1 MSLNEYVRI
10 VMRRGWI
17 VVIAVILTAGS
28 AFFFSR
34 LQTPIYRATQ
44 TILIAPARNDFGLAQ
59 TLKQLMASWV
69 ARLDADA
76 RAADV
81 IEALNLDMTPA
92 SLRGQVTVASD
103 LNALLITVD
112 VDMADG
118 PTAARV
124 ANTYGQQFIQ
134 WRNEQNAP
142 LRVEDR
148 INAELIDYPRFGLF
162 RPNTAVN
169 VAAGALLGLIVGGAV
184 AFVLEYLGANIVRRP
199 EDVERYLELPVLGAL
214 PDAE

>member
-76 RAADV
+76 RAVDV

-92 SLRGQVTVASD
+92 SLRSQVTVASD

-184 AFVLEYLGANIVRRP
+184 VFVLEYLGANIVRRP

>member
-1 MSLNEYVRI
+1 MTLNEYVRI

-76 RAADV
+76 RAVDV

-92 SLRGQVTVASD
+92 SLRSQVTVASD

-169 VAAGALLGLIVGGAV
+169 VAAGALLGVIVGGAV
-184 AFVLEYLGANIVRRP
+184 VFVLEYLGANIVRRP

>member
-1 MSLNEYVRI
+1 MTLNEYVRI

-17 VVIAVILTAGS
+17 VALAVILTAGS

-92 SLRGQVTVASD
+92 SLRSQVTVASD

-184 AFVLEYLGANIVRRP
+184 VFALEYLGANIVRRP